1 PDANRRMEEWLGK
14 EGGKREERLVGINPG
29 GGEPAKGRAGA
40 GFLPPAPRRPPRG
53 GGGGPRVFGAAG
65 AAVGRAGSRRPPP
78 PRTVAPPTDLGEL
91 TALLG
96 RCRLMIANDTG
107 PLHLAAA
114 LGTPSL
120 GLFGPTS
127 TVRNGPYGAGNHGL
141 QSPDGSM
148 AGLDVDTVFRTARGM
163 LEGAA

>member
-1 PDANRRMEEWLGK
+1 MAREIALG
-14 EGGKREERLVGINPG
+14 LPG
-29 GGEPAKGRAGA
+29 SSVC
-40 GFLPPAPRRPPRG
+40 L
-53 GGGGPRVFGAAG
+53 
-65 AAVGRAGSRRPPP
+65 
-78 PRTVAPPTDLGEL
+78 APPTDLGEL
-91 TALLG
+91 TALLR

-127 TVRNGPYGAGNHGL
+127 AVRNGPDGAGNRAL
-141 QSPDGSM
+141 QSRDGSM
-148 AGLDVDTVFRTARGM
+148 TGLDVDTVFRAARDM